1 MLAAI
6 SVMNQLY
13 DKPNLTSVGKPPVD
27 TILFSLAL
35 FFCFFICGGKCLNHI
50 LMTWL
55 STYHWAGKSEDPWFR
70 KKWSQNVLNFEP
82 TKFPNLCF
90 PHSCCATD
98 CGLYP
103 FRCGLVLERKPWMLH
118 SHPYENQSLPLL

>member
-35 FFCFFICGGKCLNHI
+35 FFSFFHLWWEMFESYLDDMAINLSLGG
-50 LMTWL
+50 
-55 STYHWAGKSEDPWFR
+55 
-70 KKWSQNVLNFEP
+70 
-82 TKFPNLCF
+82 
-90 PHSCCATD
+90 
-98 CGLYP
+98 
-103 FRCGLVLERKPWMLH
+103 
-118 SHPYENQSLPLL
+118 